1 MRKIVLISCV
11 KTKLNHAALAKDLYV
26 SQLFKSSLAY
36 ARSLNPDAIYI
47 LSAKYGVVKLDQ
59 EIEPYEMTLNKM
71 PVDASKEWA
80 KNVVIK
86 LKEVADLEKDKIIF
100 IAGEKYRRF
109 LIPHIRNYEI
119 PLKGLSFGNQLKY
132 MKAHTK

>member
-11 KTKLNHAALAKDLYV
+11 KTKLNHTALAKDLYV

>member
-1 MRKIVLISCV
+1 
-11 KTKLNHAALAKDLYV
+11 
-26 SQLFKSSLAY
+26 
-36 ARSLNPDAIYI
+36 
-47 LSAKYGVVKLDQ
+47 
-59 EIEPYEMTLNKM
+59 MTLNKM